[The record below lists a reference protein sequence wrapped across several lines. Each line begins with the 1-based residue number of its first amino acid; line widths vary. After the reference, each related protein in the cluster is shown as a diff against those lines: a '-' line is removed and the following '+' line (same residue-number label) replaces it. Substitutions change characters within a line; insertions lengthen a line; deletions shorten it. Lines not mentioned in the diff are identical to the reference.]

1 MELFNEPIIQQK
13 VLSDIIK
20 KDNVITNAT
29 MVGGSFNGGKIT
41 IGSGENIFT
50 ANKDGIFLGSSSFE
64 TAPFSVDV
72 QGNLTANN
80 VSLSGAIKTGAGSQI
95 NGTYIDSLT
104 ANKITAGT
112 IDANIVTINNLTVGT
127 NVNIGTAQDSAGV
140 TTIIGNTV
148 TTGYV
153 NALAV
158 VAGSVAAENI
168 TGTCITGK
176 TVQTSITGD
185 RIIMNGSTNK
195 IEFKNGTTLYASML
209 PYYSNSGSGFQIATH
224 GDYTGPAS
232 LIIYEGISSNSASI
246 TADTINLNGQIPKI
260 NLNGV
265 TRTSWPTAFSG
276 NLSDLSINTAKNW
289 GSYNIT
295 NLGSLIPGSGTTT
308 LGNSSYY
315 WSNMYIHEIYGAYG
329 IYPIYM
335 KNNIDM
341 NSKNIQYINDLD
353 VNGNCDIEGF
363 VDINNYLTVH
373 GIFTAKGKM
382 YAEGGLYMN
391 NLKIEGVAN
400 PTSAQ
405 DAATK
410 AWVEANFQAKS

>member
-1 MELFNEPIIQQK
+1 MSNYFNNIELENVGEDNPIKRDGVFNSLI
-13 VLSDIIK
+13 V
-20 KDNVITNAT
+20 
-29 MVGGSFNGGKIT
+29 
-41 IGSGENIFT
+41 GSGNN
-50 ANKDGIFLGSSSFE
+50 AYRVDRQGLWLGSNSFSS
-64 TAPFSVDV
+64 AKFSVDMH
-72 QGNLTANN
+72 GNLTANN

-168 TGTCITGK
+168 TGTYITGK
-176 TVQTSITGD
+176 TVQTSVTGD
-185 RIIMNGSTNK
+185 RVLLNGVNGNL
-195 IEFKNGTTLYASML
+195 EFKNGNTLYAD
-209 PYYSNSGSGFQIATH
+209 IATYKI
-224 GDYTGPAS
+224 GDMIGFNMSTYDNNSIISMNEYAGVGDIKIDADYVYLFGAIS
-232 LIIYEGISSNSASI
+232 LVGSTATAAMFPLVDSTYNIGSSSYAYKSLFTDYISNGSTTMMDFSSTYI
-246 TADTINLNGQIPKI
+246 TFNKSVSLNG
-260 NLNGV
+260 N
-265 TRTSWPTAFSG
+265 
-276 NLSDLSINTAKNW
+276 
-289 GSYNIT
+289 
-295 NLGSLIPGSGTTT
+295 SLY
-308 LGNSSYY
+308 L
-315 WSNMYIHEIYGAYG
+315 
-329 IYPIYM
+329 
-335 KNNIDM
+335 ID
-341 NSKNIQYINDLD
+341 NLD
-353 VNGNCDIEGF
+353 VNGNCDIEGY

-373 GIFTAKGKM
+373 GVFTAKGKM
-382 YAEGGLYMN
+382 YSEGGLYMN
-391 NLKIEGVAN
+391 NLKIEGVAD